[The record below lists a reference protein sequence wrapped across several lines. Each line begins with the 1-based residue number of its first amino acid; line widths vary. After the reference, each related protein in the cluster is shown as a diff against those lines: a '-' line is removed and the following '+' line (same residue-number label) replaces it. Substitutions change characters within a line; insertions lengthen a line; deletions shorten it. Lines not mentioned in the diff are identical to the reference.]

1 MKESSLGNS
10 LIDSIG
16 GTVADSMGNILE
28 IGLDSIME
36 EGLLKDV
43 PFISTAISV
52 FKIGKSIFDRHNIKK
67 LAIFIDEINKK
78 TIDEKKVQQY
88 KEKIQS
94 DAKKSEQE
102 LEYLLV
108 ILARYIGYEKPAML
122 AKIYLAYLDKK
133 ITWNDLALLSEVVD
147 RLLPGDYNELAS
159 AQMFTTKDGAGDHIM
174 LRLEAL
180 GLIIEE
186 KQSGAFVRTEE
197 GGLAITAESMSNYK
211 LDKSERTYVHTDL
224 GTALVS
230 ILGWRP
236 QKQ

>member
-1 MKESSLGNS
+1 M
-10 LIDSIG
+10 
-16 GTVADSMGNILE
+16 
-28 IGLDSIME
+28 
-36 EGLLKDV
+36 
-43 PFISTAISV
+43 
-52 FKIGKSIFDRHNIKK
+52 
-67 LAIFIDEINKK
+67 
-78 TIDEKKVQQY
+78 
-88 KEKIQS
+88 
-94 DAKKSEQE
+94 
-102 LEYLLV
+102 EYLLV

-159 AQMFTTKDGAGDHIM
+159 AQMFTTKDRAGDHIM

-186 KQSGAFVRTEE
+186 KQSGAFVRTKK

-211 LDKSERTYVHTDL
+211 LDKSERIYVHTDL

-236 QKQ
+236 QKR

>member
-10 LIDSIG
+10 LIDSMG

-88 KEKIQS
+88 KEKNSIRLQ
-94 DAKKSEQE
+94 KK
-102 LEYLLV
+102 
-108 ILARYIGYEKPAML
+108 RTRIG
-122 AKIYLAYLDKK
+122 I
-133 ITWNDLALLSEVVD
+133 
-147 RLLPGDYNELAS
+147 
-159 AQMFTTKDGAGDHIM
+159 
-174 LRLEAL
+174 
-180 GLIIEE
+180 
-186 KQSGAFVRTEE
+186 FV
-197 GGLAITAESMSNYK
+197 S
-211 LDKSERTYVHTDL
+211 HTCK
-224 GTALVS
+224 VYR
-230 ILGWRP
+230 I
-236 QKQ
+236 